1 MICRFVLVC
10 SKDLGAIICQMPD
23 IYQQILLLLRSH
35 YQVICTFRSNHR
47 RCSVRKGNLRNFT
60 KFTGKRLCHRPASL
74 LKKRLWHKCFPV
86 NFAKFLNTPFL
97 TKHLWWLFLAFQSES
112 TLYSESTLLEL
123 LVRNRCNIWSLSKQ

>member
-86 NFAKFLNTPFL
+86 NFAKFLKTRFL
-97 TKHLWWLFLAFQSES
+97 QNISGRLLLYISWVMTEISWLMHES
-112 TLYSESTLLEL
+112 PVLKLHWLGVIKL
-123 LVRNRCNIWSLSKQ
+123 F

>member
-35 YQVICTFRSNHR
+35 YQVICTFRSNHW

-86 NFAKFLNTPFL
+86 NFAKFLKTRFL
-97 TKHLWWLFLAFQSES
+97 QNISGRLLLYISWVMTEISWLMHES
-112 TLYSESTLLEL
+112 PVLKLHWLGVIKL
-123 LVRNRCNIWSLSKQ
+123 F

>member
-86 NFAKFLNTPFL
+86 NFAKFLKTRFL
-97 TKHLWWLFLAFQSES
+97 QNISGRLLLYISWVMTEISWLMYES
-112 TLYSESTLLEL
+112 PVLKLHWLGVIKL
-123 LVRNRCNIWSLSKQ
+123 F

>member
-60 KFTGKRLCHRPASL
+60 KFTGKRLCQRPASL

-86 NFAKFLNTPFL
+86 NFAKFLKTRFL
-97 TKHLWWLFLAFQSES
+97 QNISGRLLLYISWVMTEISWLMHES
-112 TLYSESTLLEL
+112 PVLKLHWLGVIKL
-123 LVRNRCNIWSLSKQ
+123 F